1 VVALLGLATAGHQGW
16 SATLFTLPSD
26 MFPKTAV
33 ASVTGIGGMAGAFGG
48 VLLLYSAG
56 AIVQKTHSYVSL
68 FTMACLA
75 YPLALLIIH
84 FITPRLAPARLD

>member
-1 VVALLGLATAGHQGW
+1 
-16 SATLFTLPSD
+16 LPSD

-56 AIVQKTHSYVSL
+56 AIVQETHSYVTL
-68 FTMACLA
+68 FIIECLA
-75 YPLALLIIH
+75 YPLALIVIQA
-84 FITPRLAPARLD
+84 ISPKLAPAHFN